1 MTQVDWSQH
10 LTCGVPALDR
20 AHEKLFEE
28 LRQLGAATDD
38 MFSDCLCR
46 VVAIVEQDFGEE
58 ERLMEDIDFPAIGSH
73 REQHARVL
81 GGLHHAAS
89 RVMSGDIA
97 CGRDAVALLMQWLPV
112 HVSTMDTAL
121 AVAID
126 IAASQGLVA
135 GASSSRN

>member
-1 MTQVDWSQH
+1 MTQADWSQNM
-10 LTCGVPALDR
+10 TCGVPALDR
-20 AHEKLFEE
+20 AHERLFAE
-28 LRQLGAATDD
+28 LRQLAAAADE

-46 VVAIVEQDFGEE
+46 VIAIVEQDFGDE
-58 ERLMEDIDFPAIGSH
+58 ERLMDDIDFPAIGSH

-126 IAASQGLVA
+126 IAATERLVP
-135 GASSSRN
+135 GASPFQD